1 MHWLFIYTVGQLRR
15 VLDGDSGISSR
26 VSHTCRTCVMAPH
39 LERLGETTLMRGH
52 DKCQVEAIG
61 SFHRVL
67 SRVLAFLVPGKNV
80 IAVYMYICLISHNW
94 LDIKYN
100 FVL

>member
-1 MHWLFIYTVGQLRR
+1 MHWLFIYTEGQLRR
-15 VLDGDSGISSR
+15 VLDGDSRISFL
-26 VSHTCRTCVMAPH
+26 VSHGTCVMAPH

-67 SRVLAFLVPGKNV
+67 SRVLAFLVPGKKRHSC
-80 IAVYMYICLISHNW
+80 IYVYKVSHKSISN
-94 LDIKYN
+94 IT
-100 FVL
+100 VL